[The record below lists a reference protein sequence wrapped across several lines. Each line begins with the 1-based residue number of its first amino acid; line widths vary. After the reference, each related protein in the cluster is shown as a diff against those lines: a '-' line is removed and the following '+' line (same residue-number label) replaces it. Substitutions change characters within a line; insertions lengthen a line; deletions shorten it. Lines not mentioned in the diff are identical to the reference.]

1 MYKDKRG
8 IAEKSEAV
16 GELALM
22 VEASR
27 ERSLTIDKLIE
38 LQAGIAALRYTI
50 GEAMNSAEDK
60 MLSEKDRLDLYM
72 VQGKLKLQAV
82 DKKLPS
88 TRALDMV
95 MDMDE
100 CEVIRQAVIR
110 SRIEFNGMKR
120 AVDLSGDVLISL
132 AGRIR
137 RAENEMTETRMT
149 RGHA

>member
-1 MYKDKRG
+1 M
-8 IAEKSEAV
+8 SETLN
-16 GELALM
+16 ELNML
-22 VEASR
+22 VEGSR
-27 ERSLTIDKLIE
+27 NRDLTIDRLIE
-38 LQAGIAALRYTI
+38 LQSSIAAVRYFV
-50 GEAMNSAEDK
+50 GDK
-60 MLSEKDRLDLYM
+60 MNAAEEKMLAEKDRLDLHM
-72 VQGKLKLQAV
+72 VKGKIKLQAM

-95 MDMDE
+95 MDSDE
-100 CEVIRQAVIR
+100 CELIRQAVIR
-110 SRIEFNGMKR
+110 SRIEYNGMKR